1 MQLKYIAHMMLLTG
15 ALFLA
20 GCGGSGGAGG
30 DNVTDNGDDDTS
42 PADCQMTELDKQLLK
57 AHNQIRAQT
66 RTCGDKEY
74 GDAPAL
80 TWNCKLAAAA
90 NAHSRD
96 MADNNFF
103 DHIGSNGL
111 GVGARVKYQ
120 GYFYQVVG
128 ENIAAGYGSVSQ
140 VMQGWLDSPGHC
152 ANIMSKN
159 YTEMGA
165 ARIDA
170 SGADYPSYWTTDF
183 GHR

>member
-1 MQLKYIAHMMLLTG
+1 MQFNNIAPILLLTG
-15 ALFLA
+15 ALSLA
-20 GCGGSGGAGG
+20 GCGGSGGTGG
-30 DNVTDNGDDDTS
+30 DSVADDGSDDAS
-42 PADCQMTELDKQLLK
+42 PTACQMTELDKQLLK
-57 AHNQIRAQT
+57 AHNQARAQA
-66 RTCGDKEY
+66 RSCGDKNY
-74 GDAPAL
+74 DRAPAL
-80 TWNCKLAAAA
+80 TWNCKLATAA
-90 NAHSRD
+90 NAHSSD

-103 DHIGSNGL
+103 DHTGSNGL
-111 GVGARVKYQ
+111 SVGARVKYQ

-170 SGADYPSYWTTDF
+170 SGADYPNYWTTVF
-183 GHR
+183 GRR